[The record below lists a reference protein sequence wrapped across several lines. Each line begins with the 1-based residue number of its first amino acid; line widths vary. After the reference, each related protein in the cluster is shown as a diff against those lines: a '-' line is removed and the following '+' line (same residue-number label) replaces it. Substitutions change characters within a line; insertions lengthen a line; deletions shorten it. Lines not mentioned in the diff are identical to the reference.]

1 MKNRE
6 IILESRI
13 AELEE
18 EIGRLREQSRRNI
31 TEVKMLLD
39 TNGQWYSTNE
49 EDCLHADCVYCESIT
64 LENDVF
70 TIRFDKSEWLYEGE
84 TLCLTKI
91 GVERFVL

>member
-31 TEVKMLLD
+31 TEVKRYRV
-39 TNGQWYSTNE
+39 G
-49 EDCLHADCVYCESIT
+49 
-64 LENDVF
+64 
-70 TIRFDKSEWLYEGE
+70 R
-84 TLCLTKI
+84 KI
-91 GVERFVL
+91 GLVILETETSKEVARATTEEMAKNICELLNWQCR

>member
-6 IILESRI
+6 VILESRI

-18 EIGRLREQSRRNI
+18 EIGRLRGGLSNTI
-31 TEVKMLLD
+31 KMLLD
-39 TNGQWYSTNE
+39 VNGQWYSTNE
-49 EDCLHADCVYCESIT
+49 EDCIHADCVYCESIT

-84 TLCLTKI
+84 TLCFPI
-91 GVERFVL
+91 GSVERFVL